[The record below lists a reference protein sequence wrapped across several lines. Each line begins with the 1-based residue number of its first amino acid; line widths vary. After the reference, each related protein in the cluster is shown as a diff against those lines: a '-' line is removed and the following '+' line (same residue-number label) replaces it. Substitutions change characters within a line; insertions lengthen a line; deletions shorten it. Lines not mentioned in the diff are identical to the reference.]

1 MKTRFFF
8 SAVLMALSLV
18 ASAND
23 DIPLSQEGVP
33 LPGSGN
39 NPRSVYEISATISNQ
54 VVTVSFDS
62 QIESRVIIIDSQTS
76 TTVYDQTFVPSY
88 SVQANLSSL
97 PAGSYTL
104 YVYAYGIWWHGAFA
118 IG

>member
-8 SAVLMALSLV
+8 SAVLMALNLV

-39 NPRSVYEISATISNQ
+39 NPRSVYEITASINNQ

-62 QIESRVIIIDSQTS
+62 QIESQVIIIDSQTS
-76 TTVYDQTFVPSY
+76 TTVYDQTYVPSY
-88 SVQANLSSL
+88 SVQANLTSL
-97 PAGSYTL
+97 PSGNYTL
-104 YVYAYGIWWHGAFA
+104 YIYAYDVWWHGVFV
-118 IG
+118 IE